1 MKNTFLINF
10 IGHFLLL
17 LRKVNFFTT
26 NKKQHPF
33 GTLRKFY
40 KMPFLIDK
48 YQIFAIFYDE
58 IVVTWPS
65 SLNELQIFV
74 ASSSQTNNELKT
86 ILCFF
91 LCSTTE
97 NLSVLNEPR
106 ASKPC
111 VQQIWCHAM
120 QWMEIASEKP
130 GRFYDVVK
138 VMYSLKSSETN
149 GWESNASH

>member
-40 KMPFLIDK
+40 QMPSLIDK

-91 LCSTTE
+91 
-97 NLSVLNEPR
+97 
-106 ASKPC
+106 C
-111 VQQIWCHAM
+111 VQRHEICLY
-120 QWMEIASEKP
+120 WMSQEQSNRVSNK
-130 GRFYDVVK
+130 YDVMPCSEWKLQVK
-138 VMYSLKSSETN
+138 NWVPFCFL
-149 GWESNASH
+149 WRC